1 MKTTKTIIT
10 CIILLMGLLQG
21 PFIYYY
27 CSGFRAMLFLPPY
40 MAVGFAL
47 SVYLVIKLRHKESNT
62 PFIRVGCFVGIG
74 LGIAALL
81 SEDLIEYLD
90 WKLRRGTRNEIVEQ
104 VKKGSLE
111 GGRLSARYFPPIS
124 NGNNYLGVEKSDDKT
139 VSVEFLINAGY
150 LDHYS
155 AFLYTNDP
163 DKIKEI
169 EERIAAGKSEGYN
182 KLDTNWYRVN
192 Y

>member
-1 MKTTKTIIT
+1 MKVTKTTIT
-10 CIILLMGLLQG
+10 CIVLLMALLQG
-21 PFIYYY
+21 PLIYYY

-62 PFIRVGCFVGIG
+62 PFIKIGCFVGIS

-81 SEDLIEYLD
+81 SEDVIEYLD

-104 VKKGSLE
+104 VKKGNLE
-111 GGRLSARYFPPIS
+111 GGHLSGRYFPPIS
-124 NGNNYLGVEKSDDKT
+124 NSNNYLGVEKSAGKT

-169 EERIAAGKSEGYN
+169 EERIVAGKSEGYK